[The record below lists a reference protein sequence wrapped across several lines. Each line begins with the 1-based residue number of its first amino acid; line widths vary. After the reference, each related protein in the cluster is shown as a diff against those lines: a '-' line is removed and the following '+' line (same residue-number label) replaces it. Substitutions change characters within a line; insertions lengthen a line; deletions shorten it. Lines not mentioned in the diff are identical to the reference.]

1 MDFEMRNPTMTFRPI
16 IIICLLFLATGEI
29 SAQSAFPVK
38 VNNLWGLMN
47 ADGELLIEP
56 RYEAMGEFK
65 KFGYAVMQRSKKV
78 GVINEFGREVIPPG
92 YQDIKILDSTLFA
105 VMISED
111 WMVIN
116 LQEAIVLEKGYE
128 RVQIWAK
135 RYLGYRQNGKW
146 GVRSVSGDP
155 IIAPV
160 YEDLTYLPTGY
171 FQSCAEDKL
180 GLLTEKGVVI
190 LPPEYDQIQAVGDS
204 LFFCRQA
211 HNWGAVNQTGSWLF
225 PVAYQQYDKLSD
237 HFYRLRKDGKTYAY
251 GVATESLIAGTAYDD
266 FYPFSRAYLLCKK
279 DRLLGLLNAA
289 GDEILP
295 PAYNEIQPFGDKTY
309 RFRRG
314 SKWGII
320 SEAQEVIVP
329 AQFAW
334 IGRPDPNTA
343 LVRNNGNFGV
353 IDGNGKLVIP
363 TEYDRIEWNGS
374 QARAF
379 KGEALKLYDF
389 DENGNEQTSSEFK
402 KHFTITIGAQ
412 RASRITMPTLMED
425 PDFSLK
431 NFEWFYSSADDKW
444 GLRKLSDGSIQIEP
458 SFHTI
463 RVERRHNLTIVGIE
477 NYNHY
482 NFEKTKYRFDMV
494 YGVVNNEVGLLVTGV
509 DLLDIRLSDFNQGSR
524 VARCVFSSGRHG
536 LISNNPIGLFVK
548 KDYAYIGDFHHGVAR
563 MSVKGR
569 LSGKLK
575 AGRHY
580 LENLNDYLDGL
591 LTNNYMIDYTL
602 YDQEFE
608 TEAGLVCEG
617 CEFGYVDTLGNV
629 VVQPQFSIAENFVN
643 EVGIVK
649 SEKKWGM
656 VDAKGT
662 MLIPCKF
669 DRVDFLENTDNKII
683 RISNNT
689 QRYGVIDTLGAV
701 VVDLKYDEIGL
712 FKEGRLAVK
721 RNGKWGFVDPSGQE
735 IIPCRYTKV
744 NDFSN
749 QRASVKFGRKWGF
762 IDQQGNV
769 VIDFKYRNVGNF
781 CDGLAW
787 VATIK
792 GVGYIDTKGEL
803 VIPMNFSKAY
813 DFEQNVARVVV
824 NGEWGLINKAGKFF
838 LKPRYSK
845 IEKFSEHGTAVVRMG
860 SANFKYGLINR
871 TGNILTNKKYKRIG
885 LFSEGMAAVRFK
897 DLYGFINSR
906 GEQVIH
912 PRYSKVSGFS
922 NGRAMVQLAGEC
934 GYVNKKGEEVVS
946 LEYSK
951 CLDFVEDRAVVY
963 HGYRSGGIIDTMGQY
978 IVDPNVNR
986 LLDFSNGHGL
996 VRDQHYRFYYIS
1008 EGARRSDAYYQ
1019 QAGEFR
1025 YGVAVVQ
1032 KDNKWGIINQRGI
1045 EVIPPKYDKIE
1056 AFQDGYAVIRIKRF
1070 SGLTNLN
1077 GEIIIQ
1083 PEYEYISYAG
1093 KGLFRI
1099 EQGDKIG
1106 YFSSEGEWV
1115 WGLRE

>member
-1 MDFEMRNPTMTFRPI
+1 MEFEKRNPTMTFRPI
-16 IIICLLFLATGEI
+16 FIFSLLFFTAGQILA
-29 SAQSAFPVK
+29 QRAFPVK
-38 VNNLWGLMN
+38 VNNLWGLMD
-47 ADGELLIEP
+47 ADGEILLAP
-56 RYEAMGEFK
+56 KYEAMGELK
-65 KFGYAVMQRSKKV
+65 KFGYAIMQREKQV
-78 GVINEFGREVIPPG
+78 GVINEFGREVISPG

-105 VMISED
+105 VMVAED

-116 LQEAIVLEKGYE
+116 LEEVIVLEKGYE
-128 RVQIWAK
+128 RVQIWSK
-135 RYLGYRQNGKW
+135 KYLGYRKNGKW
-146 GVRSVSGDP
+146 GARSITGDP
-155 IIAPV
+155 VIAPV
-160 YEDLTYLPTGY
+160 YEDLSYLSSGY
-171 FQSCAEDKL
+171 FQSVAGDKI
-180 GLLTEKGVVI
+180 GLLNENGDEI
-190 LPPEYDQIQAVGDS
+190 LPPEYDQIEAVGDS
-204 LFFCRQA
+204 LFFCRQN
-211 HNWGAVNQTGSWLF
+211 HNWGAVNQTGTSLF
-225 PVAYQQYDKLSD
+225 PVAYQQYNKISD
-237 HFYRLRKDGKTYAY
+237 YFYRLKKDGKTFAY
-251 GVATESLIAGTAYDD
+251 GVAAESLITGADYDD
-266 FYPFSRAYLLCKK
+266 FYPFSKNKILCKK
-279 DRLLGLLNAA
+279 DRLLGLLSAS
-289 GDEILP
+289 GDEILSP
-295 PAYNEIQPFGDKTY
+295 SYNEIQPFGATTY

-314 SKWGII
+314 NGWGII
-320 SEAQEVIVP
+320 SEGQEIIVP
-329 AQFAW
+329 AEYSW
-334 IGRPDPNTA
+334 IGRPNPNTA
-343 LVRNNGNFGV
+343 LVRKNGNLGA
-353 IDGNGKLVIP
+353 IDLTGKLVIP
-363 TEYDRIEWNGS
+363 TDYDRIVWNGR

-389 DENGNEQTSSEFK
+389 DERGEQTSNEFK

-412 RASRITMPTLMED
+412 RASRIIMPSLTED
-425 PDFSLK
+425 PDFTLK

-444 GLRKLSDGSIQIEP
+444 GLRKLSDGSVQIEP

-463 RVERRHNLTIVGIE
+463 RVERRHNMTIVGIE
-477 NYNHY
+477 NYSHY
-482 NFEKTKYRFDMV
+482 NFERTKYRFDMV

-509 DLLDIRLSDFNQGSR
+509 DMLDIRLSDYTAGSR
-524 VARCVFSSGRHG
+524 VARCVFSNGRHG

-548 KDYAYIGDFHHGVAR
+548 KDYAYIGEFHDGVAR

-575 AGRHY
+575 PGRDG
-580 LENLNDYLDGL
+580 LENLNDYLDKL
-591 LTNNYMIDYTL
+591 LSNNYMVDYTL

-608 TEAGLVCEG
+608 TQAGLVCDD

-629 VVQPQFSIAENFVN
+629 VVPPRFSIAENFVN

-649 SEKKWGM
+649 AANKWGM
-656 VDAKGT
+656 VDAIGT

-669 DRVDFLENTDNKII
+669 DRVGFLDNTDNKII
-683 RISNNT
+683 KISNNT
-689 QRYGVIDTLGAV
+689 QRYGVIDTLGEV
-701 VVDLKYDEIGL
+701 VVDLKYDEIGI

-721 RNGKWGFVDPSGQE
+721 RNGKWGFVGPSGQE
-735 IIPCRYTKV
+735 IVPCRFTKV
-744 NDFSN
+744 NSYSN
-749 QRASVKFGRKWGF
+749 QLAAVKLGRKWGF
-762 IDQQGNV
+762 INQQGDV
-769 VIDFKYRNVGNF
+769 VIDYKYRNVGNF

-792 GVGYIDTKGEL
+792 GVGYIDKKGAL

-824 NGEWGLINKAGKFF
+824 NGKWGLINKAGKYF
-838 LKPRYSK
+838 LKPKYSK
-845 IEKFSEHGTAVVRMG
+845 ITQFSEHGTAVVRMG

-871 TGNILTNKKYKRIG
+871 TGNMLTNKKYKRIG
-885 LFSEGMAAVRFK
+885 RFSEGMAPVRYK
-897 DLYGFINSR
+897 ESYGFINSR
-906 GEQVIH
+906 GRMMIQ
-912 PRYSKVSGFS
+912 PRYSKVSVFS
-922 NGRAMVQLAGEC
+922 NGRAMVQRNGEC
-934 GYVNKKGEEVVS
+934 GYVNKKGEEIIN

-951 CLDFVEDRAVVY
+951 CLDFEEDRAVVY

-978 IVDPNVNR
+978 IIDPNVNK

-1025 YGVAVVQ
+1025 HGVAVVQ
-1032 KDNKWGIINQRGI
+1032 KNDKWGIINQRGI

-1056 AFQDGYAVIRIKRF
+1056 SFQNGYAIIRIKSF

-1106 YFSSEGEWV
+1106 YFSSAGEWV
-1115 WGLRE
+1115 WGLQE

>member
-1 MDFEMRNPTMTFRPI
+1 MTFRPI
-16 IIICLLFLATGEI
+16 IIFCLLIFATAEL
-29 SAQSAFPVK
+29 SAQRAFPVK
-38 VNNLWGLMN
+38 VNNLWGLMD
-47 ADGELLIEP
+47 ADGEIIITP
-56 RYEAMGEFK
+56 AYEAIGEFK
-65 KFGYAVMQRSKKV
+65 KFGYAVMQREKKV
-78 GVINEFGREVIPPG
+78 GVINEFGREVIAPR
-92 YQDIKILDSTLFA
+92 YQDIKVLDSTLFA
-105 VMISED
+105 VMIAED

-116 LQEAIVLEKGYE
+116 LEEAVILEKGYE
-128 RVQIWAK
+128 RVQIWSK
-135 RYLGYRQNGKW
+135 KYLGYRQNGKW
-146 GVRSVSGDP
+146 GVRAVNGDP
-155 IIAPV
+155 VISPA
-160 YEDLTYLPTGY
+160 YEDLTYLPSGY
-171 FQSCAEDKL
+171 FQSVAGNKF
-180 GLLTEKGVVI
+180 GLLTEKGEMI
-190 LPPEYDQIQAVGDS
+190 LPPEYDQIQPVGDS
-204 LFFCRQA
+204 LFFCRQK
-211 HNWGAVNQTGSWLF
+211 HNWGAVNQEGSWLI
-225 PVAYQQYDKLSD
+225 PVAYQQFNKISD
-237 HFYRLRKDGKTYAY
+237 HFYRLKKDKNTYAY
-251 GVATESLIAGTAYDD
+251 AVATESLITGADYDD
-266 FYPFSRAYLLCKK
+266 FYPFSKDKILCKK
-279 DRLLGLLNAA
+279 DRLLGLLNES

-295 PAYNEIQPFGDKTY
+295 AAYNEIQPFGEHAY

-314 SKWGII
+314 NGWGII
-320 SEAQEVIVP
+320 SGAQEIILS
-329 AQFAW
+329 AEFSW
-334 IGRPDPNTA
+334 IGRPNPNTA
-343 LVRNNGNFGV
+343 LVRNGGNFGAL
-353 IDGNGKLVIP
+353 DLNGNLIIP
-363 TEYDRIEWNGS
+363 IEYDRIEWNGN

-379 KGEALKLYDF
+379 KGETLKLYDF
-389 DENGNEQTSSEFK
+389 DESGTEQTSNEFK
-402 KHFTITIGAQ
+402 KHFTITIGGQ
-412 RASRITMPTLMED
+412 RASRIIMPTLTED
-425 PDFSLK
+425 PDFALE

-482 NFEKTKYRFDMV
+482 NFEKTHYRFDMV
-494 YGVVNNEVGLLVTGV
+494 YGIVNNEVGLLVTGV
-509 DLLDIRLSDFNQGSR
+509 DMLDIRLSDFSEGSR

-548 KDYAYIGDFHHGVAR
+548 KDYAYIGDFHDGVAR
-563 MSVKGR
+563 MSIKGR

-575 AGRHY
+575 AGRDH
-580 LENLNDYLDGL
+580 LENLNDYLDKLMSG
-591 LTNNYMIDYTL
+591 NYMVDYTL

-608 TEAGLVCEG
+608 TQAGLVCEG
-617 CEFGYVDTLGNV
+617 CEFGYVDTVGNV
-629 VVQPQFSIAENFVN
+629 IVQPQFSVAENFVN

-649 SEKKWGM
+649 KEQKWGM
-656 VDAKGT
+656 VDATGK

-683 RISNNT
+683 RISNNS
-689 QRYGVIDTLGAV
+689 QRYGVIDTLGEV
-701 VVDLKYDEIGL
+701 VVDLKYDKIGI
-712 FKEGRLAVK
+712 FKEGRLAVM
-721 RNGKWGFVDPSGQE
+721 RNGKWGFVDPSGHE
-735 IIPCRYTKV
+735 IIPCRYSKV

-749 QRASVKFGRKWGF
+749 KLASVKLGRKWGF
-762 IDQQGNV
+762 IDQQGKV
-769 VIDFKYRNVGNF
+769 VIDFKYRKVGNF
-781 CDGLAW
+781 SDGLAW

-792 GVGYIDTKGEL
+792 GVGYIDLKGEL
-803 VIPMNFSKAY
+803 AIPLNFSKAY

-824 NGEWGLINKAGKFF
+824 NGEWGLINKVGKYF
-838 LKPRYSK
+838 LKPKYSK
-845 IEKFSEHGTAVVRMG
+845 ITKFSEHGTAVVRMG
-860 SANFKYGLINR
+860 SSNFKYGLINR

-885 LFSEGMAAVRFK
+885 IFSEGMAPVRHK
-897 DLYGFINSR
+897 GLYGFINSR
-906 GEQVIH
+906 GKLVIE
-912 PRYSKVSGFS
+912 PRYSKISGFH
-922 NGRAMVQLAGEC
+922 NGRAMVQREGEC
-934 GYVNKKGEEVVS
+934 GYVNKRGEEVID

-951 CLDFVEDRAVVY
+951 CLDFAEDRAVVY
-963 HGYRSGGIIDTMGQY
+963 HGYRQGGIIDTMGQY

-1008 EGARRSDAYYQ
+1008 EGSHQSDAYYQ

-1032 KDNKWGIINQRGI
+1032 KNDKWGIINQRGI

-1056 AFQDGYAVIRIKRF
+1056 AFKDGYAIIRIKRF